1 MVSWSSVT
9 ETMRTASV
17 VAYSLAAT
25 PSAFYIVDQ
34 DMAIA
39 EWPADADEI
48 FYHVQYDWNP
58 EDDEYAPTVFTI
70 TGEDE
75 LRVANM
81 ANSDG
86 VAEGYRLAGVGDD
99 ASGYQIVAN
108 DVVEG
113 GVFPSCKIEVTAD
126 GQCPL
131 RCNIGGNN
139 VNTRNN
145 DGLWALMPEG
155 TEDGFQNFIMAAEDV
170 QLDGGDGGG
179 QIDIE

>member
-1 MVSWSSVT
+1 
-9 ETMRTASV
+9 MRTASV

-39 EWPADADEI
+39 EWPADAEEI

-81 ANSDG
+81 ANADG

-145 DGLWALMPEG
+145 DGLWALSPEG
-155 TEDGFQNFIMAAEDV
+155 TEDGFQNFVMAAEGV

-179 QIDIE
+179 QIDTE